1 MSNRIEWIDA
11 LKGFA
16 ILVVVIGHCVADSL
30 HSNTFPI
37 YQDYMQMFY
46 DFIYSF
52 HMPFFFTISGFVFY
66 LGNKNIN
73 TKNKLLNFSLI
84 YLIWSTLMWI
94 SKYVMAKD
102 VNNPVTLVDL
112 FSIVYKPIM
121 VYWYLYVL
129 IFMYLVVSLL
139 KIERVSGKVLL
150 FSAIIAIGVKF
161 LHLEIGIVNQFLYH
175 IYFFLAGGYCFSSGL
190 LTKIRKR
197 EFLLSI
203 FVLLANIFLYLFASP
218 LPETVVIIKG
228 FIIANVASLACFFA
242 ISNMK
247 PMSVLV
253 LMGANTLQIY
263 VMHCFFTGGLRVVFK
278 HLACSNIYLYFLLG
292 TLMGIVIP
300 ILTASMSKKLP
311 YLNGLF
317 EPLKSLRQLGV
328 VKG

>member
-66 LGNKNIN
+66 LGKKNIN

-84 YLIWSTLMWI
+84 YVIWSTLMWI

-121 VYWYLYVL
+121 IYWYLYVL

-161 LHLEIGIVNQFLYH
+161 LHLEIAIVNQLLYH
-175 IYFFLAGGYCFSSGL
+175 MYFFLAGGYCFSSGL

-300 ILTASMSKKLP
+300 ILTASMCKKSP

>member
-197 EFLLSI
+197 EFLLST
-203 FVLLANIFLYLFASP
+203 FVLLANIFLYLFAIP